1 MRLILP
7 RPNVCIFVSQ
17 HQWLRCPAPACL
29 GACTL
34 ADCTAMACESDDRAC
49 RFCLRPR
56 TDPNPYTKGPQATKA
71 TFPFWS
77 ATSNVCVSCRAWF
90 RCADMVLVQ
99 REALLSD
106 MVSNQ
111 NKRSE
116 HIAAVQEY
124 ERKVNGSANG
134 RISRGDLAPAR
145 TVNAVSSDVIRL
157 TTPLGVFWPEAIYKA
172 TTGLDIPATKLCV
185 SKGLRGI
192 IRDSKLGC
200 EPGCWH
206 VEQVSSHGI
215 EDTAGLLSSETA
227 MRDGQLNDV
236 YQRAVARLTFG
247 VKRKEINDTEDGE
260 VVVAGSSQKQ
270 PTKKQLRAQQSDGGS
285 SGDWLGVA
293 VKVPLKCA
301 AGPAPETKSK
311 SPAKKKAASRSI
323 KEEAPVTD
331 PANGSTDGGQR
342 FDRRQVVGQGVAAA
356 GHPSLDRAGPPSR
369 SLRQMRQPGGPSI
382 NCRSIYNR

>member
-1 MRLILP
+1 
-7 RPNVCIFVSQ
+7 
-17 HQWLRCPAPACL
+17 
-29 GACTL
+29 
-34 ADCTAMACESDDRAC
+34 
-49 RFCLRPR
+49 
-56 TDPNPYTKGPQATKA
+56 
-71 TFPFWS
+71 
-77 ATSNVCVSCRAWF
+77 
-90 RCADMVLVQ
+90 MVAVQ
-99 REALLSD
+99 REALLAD

-134 RISRGDLAPAR
+134 RISRADLAPAR

-270 PTKKQLRAQQSDGGS
+270 PTKNSCGHNR
-285 SGDWLGVA
+285 
-293 VKVPLKCA
+293 
-301 AGPAPETKSK
+301 
-311 SPAKKKAASRSI
+311 
-323 KEEAPVTD
+323 VTED
-331 PANGSTDGGQR
+331 P
-342 FDRRQVVGQGVAAA
+342 QGI
-356 GHPSLDRAGPPSR
+356 G
-369 SLRQMRQPGGPSI
+369 
-382 NCRSIYNR
+382 